1 MGYFKYLASIPV
13 VLSVLAASYGAIN
26 YTSKLTNQID
36 ASTTTIATPASATAT
51 INVDF
56 GSEGLNFTTNPHA
69 TLTNVTSVLFV
80 YG

>member
-36 ASTTTIATPASATAT
+36 ASTTTIAVSA
-51 INVDF
+51 F
-56 GSEGLNFTTNPHA
+56 NFIKELPTVIITF
-69 TLTNVTSVLFV
+69 LE
-80 YG
+80 